1 MKNKFEKT
9 LKFIETNKYFC
20 LQTTLFSKNKEFYV
34 VPVIIKTKCLQIQ
47 MIKKPHNL
55 QL

>member
-1 MKNKFEKT
+1 MKNEFEKT
-9 LKFIETNKYFC
+9 LKFRETNKYFC
-20 LQTTLFSKNKEFYV
+20 LQTLFSKNKEFYV

>member
-9 LKFIETNKYFC
+9 LKFRETNKYFC
-20 LQTTLFSKNKEFYV
+20 LQTLFSKNKEFYV

-47 MIKKPHNL
+47 MIEKPHNL